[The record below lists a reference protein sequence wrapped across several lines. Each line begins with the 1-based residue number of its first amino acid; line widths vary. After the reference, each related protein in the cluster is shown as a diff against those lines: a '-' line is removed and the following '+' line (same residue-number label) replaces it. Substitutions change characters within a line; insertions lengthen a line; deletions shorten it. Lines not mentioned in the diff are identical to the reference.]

1 MTTMRITITVKK
13 DIHDPAGVAVKQ
25 ALLHSGLSHLVDVR
39 IGKVIDLCFK
49 DHKDKTCVEVEHVA
63 KSFLSN
69 PIVEDFSIEE
79 LCEKSHGK

>member
-13 DIHDPAGVAVKQ
+13 DIHDPAGAAVKQ
-25 ALLHSGLSHLVDVR
+25 ALSHSGLSHLVDVR

-49 DHKDKTCVEVEHVA
+49 DHKEKALAEVEHVA

-69 PIVEDFSIEE
+69 PIMEDFSIEE
-79 LCEKSHGK
+79 IGQKSHG